1 MEDAVKK
8 LPTGA
13 FGLDSLLGGGIEPRM
28 ITQFFGEAGSGKSTL
43 CLMAAVELLRSGR
56 GVVYIDSEG
65 FSIERFSQIAGD
77 STNEFAQRLFVFE
90 PSTFA
95 EQGLMISE
103 SERLIKSGAAGMIVV
118 DSATALYRVEQTN
131 TKDALSMLSRQ
142 MMVLLGIA
150 KRYDIPAVITN
161 QVFMDIDHHRLSGLG
176 GTALSHISKAIVRV
190 EKHEGF
196 RRAVLFKHRSQA
208 EGTSWDFVLTGTG
221 AKDRQPRLNT
231 EKTA

>member
-8 LPTGA
+8 ISTGA
-13 FGLDSLLGGGIEPRM
+13 AGLDTLLGGGIESRM
-28 ITQFFGEAGSGKSTL
+28 ITQFYGEAGSGKSTL
-43 CLMAAVELLRSGR
+43 CLMAAVEVLRKGA

-77 STNEFAQRLFVFE
+77 STDEFAKHLYGFE

-103 SERLIKSGAAGMIVV
+103 CERLIKSGTAGMIIL
-118 DSATALYRVEQTN
+118 DSATALYRVEQMN

-142 MMVLLGIA
+142 MMVILGIA
-150 KRYDIPAVITN
+150 KRYDIPVVITN

-176 GTALSHISKAIVRV
+176 GTALSHISKAIIRV

-196 RRAVLFKHRSQA
+196 RRAVVFKHRSQA
-208 EGTSWDFVLTGTG
+208 EGKLWEFVLTGTG
-221 AKDRQPRLNT
+221 VRDR
-231 EKTA
+231 

>member
-1 MEDAVKK
+1 MEDAVIKIS
-8 LPTGA
+8 TGA
-13 FGLDSLLGGGIEPRM
+13 AGLDNLLGGGIESRM
-28 ITQFFGEAGSGKSTL
+28 ITQFYGEAGSGKSTL
-43 CLMAAVELLRSGR
+43 CLMAAVEVLRKGA

-77 STNEFAQRLFVFE
+77 STNEYAKHLYVFE

-103 SERLIKSGAAGMIVV
+103 SERLIKSGTAGMIIL
-118 DSATALYRVEQTN
+118 DSATALYRVEQMN
-131 TKDALSMLSRQ
+131 SKDALSMLSRQ

-176 GTALSHISKAIVRV
+176 GTALSHISKAIIRV

-196 RRAVLFKHRSQA
+196 RCAVVFKHRSQA
-208 EGTSWDFVLTGTG
+208 EGKLWEFVLTGTG
-221 AKDRQPRLNT
+221 VRDR
-231 EKTA
+231 

>member
-1 MEDAVKK
+1 MEDTVKK
-8 LPTGA
+8 ISTGA
-13 FGLDSLLGGGIEPRM
+13 AGLDNLLGGGIEPRM

-43 CLMAAVELLRSGR
+43 CLMAAVEVLRKCG

-77 STNEFAQRLFVFE
+77 STNEYAKRLYVFE

-103 SERLIKSGAAGMIVV
+103 SERLIKSGTAGMIVL
-118 DSATALYRVEQTN
+118 DSATALYRVEQMDTR
-131 TKDALSMLSRQ
+131 DALSMLSRQ

-150 KRYDIPAVITN
+150 KRYDIPVVITN

-176 GTALSHISKAIVRV
+176 GTALSHISKAIIRV
-190 EKHEGF
+190 EKQDGF
-196 RRAVLFKHRSQA
+196 RRAVVFKHRSQA
-208 EGTSWDFVLTGTG
+208 EGKSWEFVLTGTG
-221 AKDRQPRLNT
+221 VRGR
-231 EKTA
+231 

>member
-8 LPTGA
+8 LSTGA
-13 FGLDSLLGGGIEPRM
+13 AGLDTLLGGGIESRM
-28 ITQFFGEAGSGKSTL
+28 ITQFYGEAGSGKSTL
-43 CLMAAVELLRSGR
+43 CLMAAVEVLRKGA

-77 STNEFAQRLFVFE
+77 STNEYAKHLYVFE

-103 SERLIKSGAAGMIVV
+103 CERLIKSGTAGMIVL
-118 DSATALYRVEQTN
+118 DSATALYRVEQMD

-150 KRYDIPAVITN
+150 KRYDIPVVITN

-176 GTALSHISKAIVRV
+176 GTALSHISKAIIRV
-190 EKHEGF
+190 EKHDGF
-196 RRAVLFKHRSQA
+196 RRAVVFKHRSQA
-208 EGTSWDFVLTGTG
+208 EGNSWEFVLTGTG
-221 AKDRQPRLNT
+221 VRDR
-231 EKTA
+231 

>member
-8 LPTGA
+8 ISTCA
-13 FGLDSLLGGGIEPRM
+13 AGLDELLGGGLEPRM

-43 CLMAAVELLRSGR
+43 CLMAVVSVLRNGG

-77 STNEFAQRLFVFE
+77 STLEYAKRLYVFE
-90 PSTFA
+90 PGTFA
-95 EQGLMISE
+95 EQGLMIAE
-103 SERLIKSGAAGMIVV
+103 SEKLIKSGNAHMIVL
-118 DSATALYRVEQTN
+118 DSATALYRVEQMD

-150 KRYDIPAVITN
+150 KRYDIPVLITN
-161 QVFMDIDHHRLSGLG
+161 QVFMDIEHHRLSGLG
-176 GTALSHISKAIVRV
+176 GTALSHISKAIIRV

-196 RRAVLFKHRSQA
+196 RRAVVFKHRSQA
-208 EGTSWDFVLTGTG
+208 EGNMWEFVITGDG
-221 AKDRQPRLNT
+221 VRDR
-231 EKTA
+231 

>member
-8 LPTGA
+8 VSTGSDR
-13 FGLDSLLGGGIEPRM
+13 LDDLLGGGLESRV

-43 CLMAAVELLRSGR
+43 CLMAAVEILRNGG
-56 GVVYIDSEG
+56 GVAYIDSEG

-77 STNEFAQRLFVFE
+77 STPEYAKHLYVFE

-95 EQGLMISE
+95 EQGLMITE
-103 SERLIKSGAAGMIVV
+103 CERLIKSGTAGMIVL
-118 DSATALYRVEQTN
+118 DSATALYRMEQMN
-131 TKDALSMLSRQ
+131 TKDALKMLSHQ
-142 MMVLLGIA
+142 MMFLLGIA

-176 GTALSHISKAIVRV
+176 GTALSHISKAIIRV

-196 RRAVLFKHRSQA
+196 RRAVIFKHRSQA
-208 EGTSWDFVLTGTG
+208 EGKSWDFILTGTG
-221 AKDRQPRLNT
+221 VKDR
-231 EKTA
+231 

>member
-8 LPTGA
+8 ISTCA
-13 FGLDSLLGGGIEPRM
+13 AGLDELLGGGLEPRM

-43 CLMAAVELLRSGR
+43 CLMAVVSVLRNGG

-77 STNEFAQRLFVFE
+77 STLEYAKRLYVFE
-90 PSTFA
+90 PGTFA
-95 EQGLMISE
+95 EQGLMITE
-103 SERLIKSGAAGMIVV
+103 SEKLIKSGNAHMIVL
-118 DSATALYRVEQTN
+118 DSATALYRVEQMD

-150 KRYDIPAVITN
+150 KRYDIPILITN
-161 QVFMDIDHHRLSGLG
+161 QVFMDIEHHRLSGLG
-176 GTALSHISKAIVRV
+176 GTALSHISKAIIRV

-196 RRAVLFKHRSQA
+196 RRAVVFKHRSQA
-208 EGTSWDFVLTGTG
+208 EGNMWEFVITGDG
-221 AKDRQPRLNT
+221 VRDR
-231 EKTA
+231 

>member
-8 LPTGA
+8 ISTGA
-13 FGLDSLLGGGIEPRM
+13 AGLDALLGGGIEPRM

-43 CLMAAVELLRSGR
+43 CMMAAVSVLREGT

-65 FSIERFSQIAGD
+65 FSIERFSQIAGA
-77 STNEFAQRLFVFE
+77 STEECAKHLYVFE
-90 PSTFA
+90 PATFA

-103 SERLIKSGAAGMIVV
+103 SEQLIKSGTTGLIVL
-118 DSATALYRVEQTN
+118 DSATALYRVEQMD

-150 KRYDIPAVITN
+150 KRYDIPVLITN
-161 QVFMDIDHHRLSGLG
+161 QVFMDIDRHRLSGLG
-176 GTALSHISKAIVRV
+176 GTALSHISKAIIRV

-196 RRAVLFKHRSQA
+196 RRAVVFKHRSRA
-208 EGTSWDFVLTGTG
+208 EGAFWEFVLTGTG
-221 AKDRQPRLNT
+221 VRDR
-231 EKTA
+231 

>member
-8 LPTGA
+8 ISTGA
-13 FGLDSLLGGGIEPRM
+13 AGLDTLLGGGIESRM
-28 ITQFFGEAGSGKSTL
+28 ITQFYGEAGSGKSTL
-43 CLMAAVELLRSGR
+43 CLMAAVEVLRKGA

-77 STNEFAQRLFVFE
+77 STNEYAKHLYVFE

-103 SERLIKSGAAGMIVV
+103 SERLIKSGTAGMIIL
-118 DSATALYRVEQTN
+118 DSATALYRVEQMN

-142 MMVLLGIA
+142 MMILLGIA
-150 KRYDIPAVITN
+150 KRYDIPVVITN

-176 GTALSHISKAIVRV
+176 GTALSHISKAIIRV

-196 RRAVLFKHRSQA
+196 RRAVVFKHRSQA
-208 EGTSWDFVLTGTG
+208 EGKLWEFVLTGTG
-221 AKDRQPRLNT
+221 VRDR
-231 EKTA
+231 

>member
-8 LPTGA
+8 ISTCA
-13 FGLDSLLGGGIEPRM
+13 AGLDELLGGGLEPRM

-43 CLMAAVELLRSGR
+43 CLMAVVSVLRNGG

-77 STNEFAQRLFVFE
+77 STLEYAKRLYVFE
-90 PSTFA
+90 PGTFA
-95 EQGLMISE
+95 EQGLMIAE
-103 SERLIKSGAAGMIVV
+103 SEKLIKSGNAHMIVL
-118 DSATALYRVEQTN
+118 DSATALYRVEQMD

-150 KRYDIPAVITN
+150 KRYDIPILITN
-161 QVFMDIDHHRLSGLG
+161 QVFMDIEHHRLSGLG
-176 GTALSHISKAIVRV
+176 GTALSHISKAIIRV

-196 RRAVLFKHRSQA
+196 RRAVVFKHRSQA
-208 EGTSWDFVLTGTG
+208 EGNMWEFVITGDG
-221 AKDRQPRLNT
+221 VRDR
-231 EKTA
+231 

>member
-8 LPTGA
+8 ISTCA
-13 FGLDSLLGGGIEPRM
+13 AGLDELLGGGLEPRM

-43 CLMAAVELLRSGR
+43 CLMAVVSVLRNGG

-77 STNEFAQRLFVFE
+77 STLEYAKRLYVFE
-90 PSTFA
+90 PGTFA
-95 EQGLMISE
+95 EQGLMIAE
-103 SERLIKSGAAGMIVV
+103 SEKLIKSGNAHLIVL
-118 DSATALYRVEQTN
+118 DSATALYRVEQMD

-150 KRYDIPAVITN
+150 KRYDIPILITN
-161 QVFMDIDHHRLSGLG
+161 QVFMDIEHHRLSGLG
-176 GTALSHISKAIVRV
+176 GTALSHISKAIIRV

-196 RRAVLFKHRSQA
+196 RRAVVFKHRSQA
-208 EGTSWDFVLTGTG
+208 EGNMWEFVITGDG
-221 AKDRQPRLNT
+221 VRDR
-231 EKTA
+231 

>member
-8 LPTGA
+8 ISTGA
-13 FGLDSLLGGGIEPRM
+13 AGLDTLLGGGIESRM
-28 ITQFFGEAGSGKSTL
+28 ITQFYGEAGSGKSTL
-43 CLMAAVELLRSGR
+43 CLMAAVEVLRKGA

-77 STNEFAQRLFVFE
+77 STDEFAKHLYVFE

-103 SERLIKSGAAGMIVV
+103 CERLIKSGTAGMIIL
-118 DSATALYRVEQTN
+118 DSATALYRVEQMN

-150 KRYDIPAVITN
+150 KRYDIPVVITN

-176 GTALSHISKAIVRV
+176 GTALSHISKAIIRV

-196 RRAVLFKHRSQA
+196 RRAVVFKHRSQA
-208 EGTSWDFVLTGTG
+208 EGKSWEFVLTGTG
-221 AKDRQPRLNT
+221 VRDR
-231 EKTA
+231 

>member
-1 MEDAVKK
+1 MEDAVIKIS
-8 LPTGA
+8 TGA
-13 FGLDSLLGGGIEPRM
+13 AGLDNLLGGGIESRM
-28 ITQFFGEAGSGKSTL
+28 ITQFYGEAGSGKSTL
-43 CLMAAVELLRSGR
+43 CLMAAVEVLRKGA

-77 STNEFAQRLFVFE
+77 STNEYAKHLYVFE

-103 SERLIKSGAAGMIVV
+103 SERLIKSGTAGMIIL
-118 DSATALYRVEQTN
+118 DSATALYRVEQMN
-131 TKDALSMLSRQ
+131 SKDALSMLSRQ

-176 GTALSHISKAIVRV
+176 GTALSHISKAIIRV
-190 EKHEGF
+190 EKYEGF
-196 RRAVLFKHRSQA
+196 RRAVVFKHRSQA
-208 EGTSWDFVLTGTG
+208 EGKLWEFVLTGTG
-221 AKDRQPRLNT
+221 VRDR
-231 EKTA
+231 

>member
-8 LPTGA
+8 ISTGTA
-13 FGLDSLLGGGIEPRM
+13 GLDKLLGGGLESRV

-43 CLMAAVELLRSGR
+43 CLMAVVSVLRNGG

-77 STNEFAQRLFVFE
+77 STMEFAKHLYVFE

-95 EQGLMISE
+95 EQGLMIAE
-103 SERLIKSGAAGMIVV
+103 SERLIKTGIAHLIVV
-118 DSATALYRVEQTN
+118 DSATALYRVEQMD
-131 TKDALSMLSRQ
+131 TKDALSMLSHQ

-150 KRYDIPAVITN
+150 KRYDIPVLITN

-176 GTALSHISKAIVRV
+176 GTALSHISKAIIRV
-190 EKHEGF
+190 EKYEGY
-196 RRAVLFKHRSQA
+196 RRAVISKHRSLA
-208 EGTSWDFVLTGTG
+208 EGNFWEFVITGDGVRT
-221 AKDRQPRLNT
+221 R
-231 EKTA
+231 